1 VTPSSRSPAQVR
13 GQAAP
18 DDAADDGSTAT
29 APGSASGSSVGATT
43 SGAAPLH
50 SSTDRLRLL
59 SIAAVLSVFLSY
71 VLMVLVAGLAGLTA
85 GEGLAPRALLVA
97 AIPLW
102 LAAHQVPLVVAG
114 APLGVLPL
122 VPTAAVLALTAL
134 TAMRVTRRLGSRL
147 REDASAVVATL
158 AGAHAS
164 VAVLATALPQSP
176 VQAAPWAALLGGGL
190 VAAAGAGL
198 GALRCTGLPP
208 WWYAAP
214 IWVRGGIAAARIGA
228 AALATEGALMLL
240 SALLVSIGEVYA
252 RVQSASP
259 SLGAGVGITLLSLCY
274 LPNALV
280 ASVSWVAGPGLSI
293 GAAAASPL
301 FTAPGLVPPIP
312 LMAAMP
318 ALQPPAWTVVVFLL
332 PVLAGA
338 LVGRRCRE
346 VDAEPMHRLAAVGVA
361 TVTVAVGFALLAA
374 VVSGRLAAGPFDPV
388 DLPALALA
396 GALLGWIGVPAVA
409 VVLLPTRVRRPRLP
423 KPGRRTRSSRQMG
436 RRTGRRG
443 VRAGAAAA
451 GAAGT
456 GTLAGAASTEESEY
470 ADSDSD
476 SDSADTNSEDADS
489 EDADSEDA
497 DSEDANSAAGDS
509 DYDDADFSND
519 EYDETEYDN
528 DTEYDNQTGAGSAAA
543 VTAKDYDSDL
553 GEFEFDE
560 LELDEFELG
569 TFDSQLASANSDHAE
584 TGWRRAPTDVEPAD
598 GGAETPDQGTEGPD
612 LDAEGA
618 DAEPEG
624 ADAEPEPDEVMAEGS
639 EPETGGNTDR
649 RARWW
654 RRRRS

>member
-1 VTPSSRSPAQVR
+1 MQ
-13 GQAAP
+13 
-18 DDAADDGSTAT
+18 
-29 APGSASGSSVGATT
+29 
-43 SGAAPLH
+43 

-59 SIAAVLSVFLSY
+59 SVVAALSVLLSY
-71 VLMVLVAGLAGLTA
+71 LLMVLVAGLAGLTA
-85 GEGLAPRALLVA
+85 GAGLAPRSLLVA

-122 VPTAAVLALTAL
+122 LPTAAVLALAAFP
-134 TAMRVTRRLGSRL
+134 AMRVTRRLGGRL

-208 WWYAAP
+208 RWHTAP
-214 IWVRGGIAAARIGA
+214 GWVRGGVAAARIGA

-259 SLGAGVGITLLSLCY
+259 NLGAGAGITLLSLCY

-332 PVLAGA
+332 PVLAGV

-346 VDAEPMHRLAAVGVA
+346 VDAEPMHRLAAA
-361 TVTVAVGFALLAA
+361 
-374 VVSGRLAAGPFDPV
+374 
-388 DLPALALA
+388 
-396 GALLGWIGVPAVA
+396 
-409 VVLLPTRVRRPRLP
+409 
-423 KPGRRTRSSRQMG
+423 
-436 RRTGRRG
+436 
-443 VRAGAAAA
+443 
-451 GAAGT
+451 
-456 GTLAGAASTEESEY
+456 
-470 ADSDSD
+470 
-476 SDSADTNSEDADS
+476 
-489 EDADSEDA
+489 
-497 DSEDANSAAGDS
+497 
-509 DYDDADFSND
+509 
-519 EYDETEYDN
+519 
-528 DTEYDNQTGAGSAAA
+528 
-543 VTAKDYDSDL
+543 
-553 GEFEFDE
+553 
-560 LELDEFELG
+560 
-569 TFDSQLASANSDHAE
+569 
-584 TGWRRAPTDVEPAD
+584 
-598 GGAETPDQGTEGPD
+598 
-612 LDAEGA
+612 
-618 DAEPEG
+618 
-624 ADAEPEPDEVMAEGS
+624 
-639 EPETGGNTDR
+639 
-649 RARWW
+649 
-654 RRRRS
+654 